1 MCSRFP
7 NPERWAVVARLR
19 PIAVAAVLAV
29 AANNAGAQ
37 QHTAPGAGRGPNEVS
52 VTSLFP
58 NGATP
63 PRPRDAIGKRFEGN
77 KLAIADGE
85 QLFNQM
91 NCTGCHFNGG
101 GGMGPALMSGHWR
114 YGGRMEQIYE
124 SIAQGR
130 PNGMPSWQFVLGPT
144 QIWDLAAYVKS
155 LSVPAPCAASQTAAP
170 GASVKP

>member
-1 MCSRFP
+1 MYSRCR
-7 NPERWAVVARLR
+7 NSERWAAIARLL
-19 PIAVAAVLAV
+19 PIALAAVLV
-29 AANNAGAQ
+29 VSANNAGAQ
-37 QHTAPGAGRGPNEVS
+37 QDTAPSAGRGPNEVS

-58 NGATP
+58 NGVAP
-63 PRPRDAIGKRFEGN
+63 PSPPDAIGGRFEGN
-77 KLAIADGE
+77 KLAIADGQ

-155 LSVPAPCAASQTAAP
+155 LSVPAPSAASPTVAP
-170 GASVKP
+170 DTSVKP